1 MKQPLRHRLSK
12 SRIPRTFR
20 SSIYRCQISMSICA
34 GVSLTSSACDRSIC
48 PSESSRQPKN
58 LLLER
63 CGSIRTAPGHL
74 IERGG
79 SFGKIRQ
86 GSRWVRFPGAPV
98 IRAVASLGIAIELSD
113 GGPRTRHLSTGS
125 GGITP
130 PRRCRRCEPSRNR
143 KMLWGRATEEMATSW
158 LYLTMECR
166 DAPAERPEQKP
177 TQERHG
183 STANSAAFG
192 GPGAA
197 VGTTPVP
204 GATAEDRGPGP
215 KIPTKRLE
223 RLYHCPCP
231 R

>member
-12 SRIPRTFR
+12 SRIPSTLR

-34 GVSLTSSACDRSIC
+34 GVSLTSSASDRSIC

-63 CGSIRTAPGHL
+63 CGRIRTAPGHL
-74 IERGG
+74 IECGG

-130 PRRCRRCEPSRNR
+130 RSRVGGASHR
-143 KMLWGRATEEMATSW
+143 GTEGCYGGRATEEMATSW
-158 LYLTMECR
+158 LYLTIECR
-166 DAPAERPEQKP
+166 DAPAERPEQEP

-204 GATAEDRGPGP
+204 GATPEDRGLGP
-215 KIPTKRLE
+215 KIPTNRLE
-223 RLYHCPCP
+223 SLYHCPCP

>member
-1 MKQPLRHRLSK
+1 MKQPLRHRSSK
-12 SRIPRTFR
+12 SRIHCTFR
-20 SSIYRCQISMSICA
+20 SSIYRCQISMSTCA
-34 GVSLTSSACDRSIC
+34 AVSSTSSACDRSIC

-98 IRAVASLGIAIELSD
+98 IRAVAGLGILIESSD

-130 PRRCRRCEPSRNR
+130 RSHVGGASHR
-143 KMLWGRATEEMATSW
+143 GTEGC
-158 LYLTMECR
+158 YG
-166 DAPAERPEQKP
+166 AERRRKWQL
-177 TQERHG
+177 
-183 STANSAAFG
+183 
-192 GPGAA
+192 
-197 VGTTPVP
+197 
-204 GATAEDRGPGP
+204 RGC
-215 KIPTKRLE
+215 I
-223 RLYHCPCP
+223 
-231 R
+231 

>member
-12 SRIPRTFR
+12 SRIPRTLR
-20 SSIYRCQISMSICA
+20 CSIYRCQISMSICA

-86 GSRWVRFPGAPV
+86 GSRWGRFPGAPV

-113 GGPRTRHLSTGS
+113 GSPRTRHLSTGS

-130 PRRCRRCEPSRNR
+130 RSHVGGASHRGTEGCYGAERRR
-143 KMLWGRATEEMATSW
+143 KWQLRG
-158 LYLTMECR
+158 YLTMECR

-204 GATAEDRGPGP
+204 GATTEDRGLGP
-215 KIPTKRLE
+215 KIPTNRLE
-223 RLYHCPCP
+223 SLYHCPCP